1 MRPFSSLRK
10 LHWKKC
16 GRTRREWWISQRSRH
31 TADMQSAF
39 EAFNYLAGNGKITE
53 NWRAADKVLH
63 LQLSEMPLN
72 IGSQALSIY
81 VFGKTKWPFL
91 ERKVELSRM
100 HFPCRHSQC
109 KTEEMWRCA
118 EAPLYTPRVGSM
130 HRGSVLSSRVG
141 SMHRGPGSAACTE
154 AAYGCKGQFQI
165 KSSKKAPGAPWNKE
179 NIMISFCIW

>member
-81 VFGKTKWPFL
+81 VFAKTKWPFL

-118 EAPLYTPRVGSM
+118 EALILHRALRLHFIPL
-130 HRGSVLSSRVG
+130 
-141 SMHRGPGSAACTE
+141 GSAACTE

-165 KSSKKAPGAPWNKE
+165 KSSKKAPGAPWNKK
-179 NIMISFCIW
+179 ILWLASAYDKL